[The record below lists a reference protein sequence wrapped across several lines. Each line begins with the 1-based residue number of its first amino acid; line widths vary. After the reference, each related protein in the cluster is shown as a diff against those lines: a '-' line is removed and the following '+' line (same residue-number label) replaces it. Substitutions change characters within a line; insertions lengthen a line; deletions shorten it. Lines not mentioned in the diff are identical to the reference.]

1 MLADLNRP
9 FTPTKE
15 FGNKVFDGPA
25 RYFEIEVGANLRRAT
40 GRERR
45 ARVQLVTNE
54 RGIVRLIGI
63 IFRPC
68 WSGMMFAYGVSEIFY
83 ASAIRGDHSIRRP
96 VCSYDAPVTL
106 GR

>member
-1 MLADLNRP
+1 MLADSNRP

-15 FGNKVFDGPA
+15 FGNKVFGGPA

-54 RGIVRLIGI
+54 RGIRNVSKSRDRVLDVVNIKETV
-63 IFRPC
+63 
-68 WSGMMFAYGVSEIFY
+68 YGS
-83 ASAIRGDHSIRRP
+83 R
-96 VCSYDAPVTL
+96 T
-106 GR
+106 